1 VPPRRQGRE
10 GTGVR
15 TPTRRTLVLV
25 LLLRTHTRRTTLL
38 TALQVLQVRSAS
50 PQAFKTNRAARGPLF
65 KLPCTPTMVPYPDFS
80 STPCATYRQALLQLC
95 VRWRAAFASAQA
107 VRDSARVR
115 FFYASRFEPH
125 STPPMPVIMMMS
137 GTIAPPYCTIHPQ
150 RKLPM
155 PDTSFAIGSDIDC
168 SLVPPATACAHH
180 SIASHA
186 SVLTQGPEHWSRE
199 RAFRSVELGIRDAR
213 R

>member
-1 VPPRRQGRE
+1 LVCLLRE

-80 STPCATYRQALLQLC
+80 SRHALHTGRHLLQLC